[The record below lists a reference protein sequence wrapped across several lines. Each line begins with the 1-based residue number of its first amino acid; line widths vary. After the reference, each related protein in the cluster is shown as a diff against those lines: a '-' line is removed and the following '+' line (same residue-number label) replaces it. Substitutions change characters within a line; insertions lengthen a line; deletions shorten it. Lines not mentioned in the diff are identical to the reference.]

1 MMADLAAFQA
11 TVHGRVH
18 GVFFRASVQR
28 RAEGLK
34 LSGYVRNLPD
44 GTVEVRAEGER
55 EQLERL
61 IDYLRVGSRPA
72 RVDNVVTS
80 WAEHTGNFSGFN
92 VRY

>member
-1 MMADLAAFQA
+1 MADLAALRV

-18 GVFFRASVQR
+18 GVFFRSSVQR
-28 RAEGLK
+28 RAEELK
-34 LSGYVRNLPD
+34 LSGDVRNLPD

-55 EQLERL
+55 EQLEKL
-61 IDYLRVGSRPA
+61 LDYLRVGPRPA

-80 WAEHTGNFSGFN
+80 WAEYTGNFSGFS